1 MRTESASLLLPFLLS
16 KSFTLTYTGM
26 IMKDRVC
33 SLRYIVLMFEM
44 AAKMIIW
51 TFQTSERKYKVTFT
65 PAEKEE
71 TIFSQFVKH
80 YSLNLIKN
88 LFSLFTKW
96 KFSNV
101 IHKRIENVL
110 NGELKMEKIRKKG
123 HLEKWKVC
131 TCFYDASDLLKIT
144 YSVIDLSPSN
154 IIKCRNCKVVATLIQ

>member
-1 MRTESASLLLPFLLS
+1 
-16 KSFTLTYTGM
+16 M

-44 AAKMIIW
+44 AAKMIIS

-110 NGELKMEKIRKKG
+110 NGELKIEKIRKKG
-123 HLEKWKVC
+123 HLEK
-131 TCFYDASDLLKIT
+131 
-144 YSVIDLSPSN
+144 
-154 IIKCRNCKVVATLIQ
+154 